1 MSNANQ
7 YLNQLNNTIGGF
19 TTNVNVKVSKVNEIT
34 EAIKSNAQR
43 TYNEITSF
51 KQEMIENEQVQ
62 NAQENILRINQIIR
76 ERFYDYDEIRKTV
89 MGVIMNFDMNLVRN
103 KTVTQLSEELWITS
117 SRYWLSYTLIAISA
131 WACNNRNV
139 ANTAVGE
146 SYRVDKIKTSLFFCL
161 MNLRF
166 GRIEAAREWL
176 CEYFNTIVPTDIQP
190 ETAILIQSY
199 INGLFGA
206 DKQIEYTV
214 TDVVNGWIKQIDNDE
229 EKAEGLTQIY
239 ERYIQNINVGGT
251 FKKDTLASHC
261 SMVTEMEFAYHEALK
276 YDTIIAK
283 IESVDVENI
292 ILNAADYKARVDK
305 ILRDLVSNYDRDEL
319 ELKEQQEYY
328 NLIIENKG
336 KEEIAERQ
344 FLAMLEQKNKKQD
357 IGQKCV
363 EWALFQ
369 NNDSVNVHVRKF
381 GFQNTKSWLLEALN
395 RWSTD
400 FESKFVDSY
409 PIQIEG
415 WNCVSN
421 GDDAEEQEMKLREHL
436 ESNKFKIKFVNAFN
450 IVLVVAA
457 VLGLGLGIGAA
468 VGGWGMIPNIISW
481 AIFGVASIIL
491 LIRCL
496 TATRKFNRKVNYQ
509 LGVLRGC
516 MTEIAEYRNTY
527 FKNKEKK
534 SVLYSK
540 IEQL

>member
-19 TTNVNVKVSKVNEIT
+19 TSSVNVKVSKVNEIT
-34 EAIKSNAQR
+34 DTIKSNAQR
-43 TYNEITSF
+43 TYDEITNF
-51 KQEMIENEQVQ
+51 KQAMIENEQVQ

-103 KTVTQLSEELWITS
+103 KTVTELSEELWITS

-131 WACNNRNV
+131 WAANNRSV
-139 ANTAVGE
+139 ANAATGE

-199 INGLFGA
+199 IHGLFGA

-214 TDVVNGWIKQIDNDE
+214 TDVVEGWIQQIDNDE
-229 EKAEGLTQIY
+229 EKAESLTQEY
-239 ERYIQNINVGGT
+239 LKFVENINVQGT
-251 FKKDTLASHC
+251 FKKDTLSRIC
-261 SMVTEMEFAYHEALK
+261 SKTDEMEYAYHEALK
-276 YDTIIAK
+276 YDVLMKK
-283 IESVDVENI
+283 IEELDVENI

-344 FLAMLEQKNKKQD
+344 FLAILEQKNKKQD

-363 EWALFQ
+363 EWALYQ
-369 NNDSVNVHVRKF
+369 NSDSVNVHVRKF
-381 GFQNTKSWLLEALN
+381 GLQHTKSWLLEALN
-395 RWSTD
+395 RWSSD
-400 FESKFVDSY
+400 FESQFVDEY
-409 PIQIEG
+409 PLQIEN
-415 WNCVSN
+415 WSCVSN

-450 IVLVVAA
+450 IVLF
-457 VLGLGLGIGAA
+457 
-468 VGGWGMIPNIISW
+468 IISVIALGVSIFMATTSLPLVPKLIPW
-481 AIFGVASIIL
+481 AVFAIPAIIL

-496 TATRKFNRKVNYQ
+496 TASRRFNRKVNQQ
-509 LGVLRGC
+509 LGILREA
-516 MTEIAEYRNTY
+516 MTEIVQYRNTY

-534 SVLYSK
+534 NILYSK